1 VVAGTAV
8 AVLGAA
14 GVVAVGVGTPG
25 AAAAELT
32 PFDSC
37 ESLAEWYAGQAGER
51 VGAWGLD
58 GGPVT
63 DDGADG
69 MVGRPA
75 PGAPVAERA
84 EAAPGGAEDAA
95 GPAAEGPAADPG
107 LGAVGTSESGTN
119 VQEAG
124 VDEPARLKT
133 DGQHVLT
140 VNGGDLVVTR
150 VTGADPAVVGRV
162 ALAAGDDDAPPGED
176 LLPVDDTSELLLA
189 GDRVVVLGQGW
200 AGGVVPGVPV
210 PVPIE
215 PGTGDAT
222 TTGDAAVSYPAPAG
236 SPTTTVT
243 VVDVSD
249 PANPVVVARDEVEGG
264 YLSARAT
271 GSGEATTVRLVLAAT
286 PTLPLLWPGA
296 VPRPGDE
303 PLDEAGAAAHNREVV
318 AGLTAEQWLPRRVLD
333 GEPGDPV
340 VACDQ
345 VSHPAE
351 GAGIGTVTVL
361 TLDPAVPA
369 GAGPEALVVDADAVT
384 ADGQNVYASADRLY
398 VATTAGGWWSPRGG
412 ETRTELH
419 GFTTT
424 DPGTTSYLG
433 SGSVPG
439 WLLGRW
445 ALSARDGHLRVAT
458 TTDPAPDGAGTA
470 MQSGIHVL
478 AETGDGLDPVGRV
491 DGLGPG
497 ESIRAV
503 RWFGDLA
510 VVVTFRQTDPLYT
523 VDLSD
528 PAAPAVTGEL
538 KVTGYSAYLHP
549 VGGDRL
555 LGIGQEATPE
565 GVQLGTK
572 AETYDMSDLSAP
584 AAVDSLVWPQ
594 SSSPVEWDSRQF
606 TYLPQRAVALFGVD
620 GYGLVT
626 PVEEGPASAPGTTR
640 PAPGTGPGLV
650 SVTVG
655 DDGSLAETGRW
666 SATGAAAPG
675 TPAAPPPDGFVPW
688 VGVTGHVVADDVVAV
703 TTEDYGAE
711 GGPVARLVL
720 LSVDG
725 LQERG
730 SVDL

>member
-1 VVAGTAV
+1 
-8 AVLGAA
+8 
-14 GVVAVGVGTPG
+14 
-25 AAAAELT
+25 E
-32 PFDSC
+32 
-37 ESLAEWYAGQAGER
+37 
-51 VGAWGLD
+51 
-58 GGPVT
+58 
-63 DDGADG
+63 
-69 MVGRPA
+69 
-75 PGAPVAERA
+75 GAP
-84 EAAPGGAEDAA
+84 DAA
-95 GPAAEGPAADPG
+95 GAAEGAADAG
-107 LGAVGTSESGTN
+107 LGAVGSSESGTN

-133 DGQHVLT
+133 DGEHVLT
-140 VNGGDLVVTR
+140 VSGGELVVAR
-150 VTGADPAVVGRV
+150 VTGPEPVVVGRV
-162 ALAAGDDDAPPGED
+162 ALDPGAAGAVPGED
-176 LLPVDDTSELLLA
+176 TRPADGPSELLLA

-200 AGGVVPGVPV
+200 AGGEVPGVPL

-215 PGTGDAT
+215 PGIGDS
-222 TTGDAAVSYPAPAG
+222 TTGDARISYPEPTG

-249 PANPVVVARDEVEGG
+249 PADPSVVVRDEVEGG

-271 GSGEATTVRLVLAAT
+271 GTGDATTVRLVLAAT
-286 PTLPLLWPGA
+286 PVLPLLWPGA

-303 PLDEAGAAAHNREVV
+303 PLDEAGAAAHNREAVE
-318 AGLTAEQWLPRRVLD
+318 GLDAEDWLPRRIVD
-333 GEPGDPV
+333 GEPGGPV

-345 VSHPAE
+345 VAHPAE

-369 GAGPEALVVDADAVT
+369 GAGPEALVADADAVT
-384 ADGQNVYASADRLY
+384 ADGENVYASRDRLY

-419 GFTTT
+419 GFATT
-424 DPGTTSYLG
+424 DPGATTYLG

-549 VGGDRL
+549 VGEDRL
-555 LGIGQEATPE
+555 LGIGQEADPQ

-572 AETYDMSDLSAP
+572 AETYDLSDLAAP

-606 TYLPQRAVALFGVD
+606 TYLPGRGLALFGVD
-620 GYGLVT
+620 GHGLVT
-626 PVEEGPASAPGTTR
+626 PAEEGVPGEAGGQ
-640 PAPGTGPGLV
+640 PVPVAGPGLV
-650 SVTVG
+650 SVAVA
-655 DDGSLAETGRW
+655 DDGTLAETGRW
-666 SATGAAAPG
+666 SATAAGAA
-675 TPAAPPPDGFVPW
+675 PDGFVPW
-688 VGVTGHVVADDVVAV
+688 AGVTGHVVSGDAVAV
-703 TTEDYGAE
+703 ATEEYGAD

-725 LQERG
+725 LAELG
-730 SVDL
+730 SLTL

>member
-1 VVAGTAV
+1 APD
-8 AVLGAA
+8 GAPGEA
-14 GVVAVGVGTPG
+14 AAVG
-25 AAAAELT
+25 
-32 PFDSC
+32 
-37 ESLAEWYAGQAGER
+37 
-51 VGAWGLD
+51 
-58 GGPVT
+58 
-63 DDGADG
+63 
-69 MVGRPA
+69 
-75 PGAPVAERA
+75 
-84 EAAPGGAEDAA
+84 EADAA
-95 GPAAEGPAADPG
+95 GEAAGADPG
-107 LGAVGTSESGTN
+107 LDAVGTSESGTN

-133 DGQHVLT
+133 DGEHVLT
-140 VNGGDLVVTR
+140 VSGGELIVVR
-150 VTGADPAVVGRV
+150 VTGPGPTVVGRV
-162 ALAAGDDDAPPGED
+162 ALAPGDADAPPGGGALAVD
-176 LLPVDDTSELLLA
+176 PVSELLLA

-200 AGGVVPGVPV
+200 SGGVVPGVPL

-215 PGTGDAT
+215 PGIGDST
-222 TTGDAAVSYPAPAG
+222 TAGSAAADTSYPAPIG

-249 PANPVVVARDEVEGG
+249 PGNPAVVARDEVEGG

-271 GSGEATTVRLVLAAT
+271 GAGEDATVRLVLAST
-286 PTLPLLWPGA
+286 PVLPLLTPGA
-296 VPRPGDE
+296 VPRPGGD

-318 AGLTAEQWLPRRVLD
+318 AGLPAEQWLPRRIVD
-333 GEPGDPV
+333 SEPGDPV

-361 TLDPAVPA
+361 TLDPAVAP

-384 ADGQNVYASADRLY
+384 ADGENVYASADRLY

-419 GFTTT
+419 GFAVS
-424 DPGTTSYLG
+424 DAGTTSYLG
-433 SGSVPG
+433 SGAVPG

-470 MQSGIHVL
+470 MQSSVHVL
-478 AETGDGLDPVGRV
+478 AETGDGLRQVGRV

-549 VGGDRL
+549 VGGERL
-555 LGIGQEATPE
+555 LGIGQEATLE

-572 AETYDMSDLSAP
+572 AETYDLSDLAAP

-594 SSSPVEWDSRQF
+594 SASPVEWDSRQF
-606 TYLPQRAVALFGVD
+606 SYLPERSVALFGID
-620 GYGLVT
+620 GMG
-626 PVEEGPASAPGTTR
+626 PVEPTTRTPGAEPGTAR
-640 PAPGTGPGLV
+640 PAPPTGPGLV
-650 SVTVG
+650 SVAVG
-655 DDGSLAETGRW
+655 NDGTLAEAGRW
-666 SATGAAAPG
+666 TAGDSASTV
-675 TPAAPPPDGFVPW
+675 DGFVPW
-688 VGVTGHVVADDVVAV
+688 VGVTGHVVAGDTVAV
-703 TTEDYGAE
+703 TTEEFGAD
-711 GGPVARLVL
+711 GGPRTRLVL
-720 LSVDG
+720 LAVDG
-725 LQERG
+725 LREEG
-730 SVDL
+730 AVDLRGEAG

>member
-8 AVLGAA
+8 AVLGTA

-37 ESLAEWYAGQAGER
+37 ESLAEWYAGQARER

-58 GGPVT
+58 GGSPGVLEM
-63 DDGADG
+63 ADEV
-69 MVGRPA
+69 VGRPA
-75 PGAPVAERA
+75 AGAPGAERA
-84 EAAPGGAEDAA
+84 AE
-95 GPAAEGPAADPG
+95 GAAEGADEAAAGAAPADAG
-107 LGAVGTSESGTN
+107 LGAVGISESGTN

-133 DGQHVLT
+133 DGEHVLT
-140 VNGGDLVVTR
+140 VSGGELVVAR
-150 VTGADPAVVGRV
+150 VTGSEPTVVGRV
-162 ALAAGDDDAPPGED
+162 ALGPAADDAPPGAD
-176 LLPVDDTSELLLA
+176 VMPVEGASELLLA

-200 AGGVVPGVPV
+200 AGGAVPGVPL

-215 PGTGDAT
+215 PGIGDSGSDVAT
-222 TTGDAAVSYPAPAG
+222 TSYPAPTGA
-236 SPTTTVT
+236 PTTTVT

-249 PANPVVVARDEVEGG
+249 PAAPVVVTRDEVEGG

-271 GSGEATTVRLVLAAT
+271 GSGADTTVRLVLST
-286 PTLPLLWPGA
+286 RPVLPLLWPGVA
-296 VPRPGDE
+296 PRPGAD
-303 PLDEAGAAAHNREVV
+303 PLDESGAEAHNRQVV
-318 AGLTAEQWLPRRVLD
+318 ADLTAEQWLPRRVVD
-333 GEPGDPV
+333 GKPGDPV

-351 GAGIGTVTVL
+351 GAGIGTLTVL
-361 TLDPAVPA
+361 TLDPAVAA
-369 GAGPEALVVDADAVT
+369 GTGPDALVVDADAVT
-384 ADGQNVYASADRLY
+384 ADGENVYASPDRLY

-419 GFTTT
+419 GFLTT
-424 DPGTTSYLG
+424 DPGATSYLG

-458 TTDPAPDGAGTA
+458 TTDPAPDGGGTA

-478 AETGDGLDPVGRV
+478 AETADGLDPVGRV

-528 PAAPAVTGEL
+528 PAAPTVTGEL

-555 LGIGQEATPE
+555 LGIGQEATLE

-572 AETYDMSDLSAP
+572 AETYDLSDLTSP
-584 AAVDSLVWPQ
+584 VAVDSLVWPQ

-606 TYLPQRAVALFGVD
+606 TYLPGRATALFGVD
-620 GYGLVT
+620 GLGAVM
-626 PVEEGPASAPGTTR
+626 PAEEGPATGPGRER
-640 PAPGTGPGLV
+640 PAPPAGPGLV
-650 SVTVG
+650 TVAVGG
-655 DDGSLAETGRW
+655 DGTLTETGRW
-666 SATGAAAPG
+666 SASDGAGAS
-675 TPAAPPPDGFVPW
+675 PDGFVPW
-688 VGVTGHVVADDVVAV
+688 VGVSGHVVVDDAVAV
-703 TTEDYGAE
+703 TTEEYGAD
-711 GGPVARLVL
+711 GGPVSRLVL
-720 LSVDG
+720 LGVDG